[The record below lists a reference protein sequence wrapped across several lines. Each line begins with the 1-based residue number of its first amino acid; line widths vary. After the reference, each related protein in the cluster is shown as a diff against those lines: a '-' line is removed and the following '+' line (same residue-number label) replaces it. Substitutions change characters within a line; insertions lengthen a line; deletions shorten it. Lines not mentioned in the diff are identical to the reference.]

1 MSDGGCLIQE
11 RFNVDLPGIER
22 DVAQNLVEGA
32 HRECPYSKATHGTH
46 GTINVVTNV
55 IEAAPTA
62 HVA

>member
-32 HRECPYSKATHGTH
+32 HRECPYSKATHGT
-46 GTINVVTNV
+46 INVVTNV